1 MSLLLFTVF
10 LPPARALAM
19 ESFFIRYRNLIV
31 LLAILLAQ
39 VIGLAVQVRRTGAGR
54 NSLDPQDGPG
64 VRLIRMWANALVS
77 PPERL
82 IHTAKLDAGSLWMDY
97 LDLRHVREQNQDLQK
112 TIDRLRLEQAA
123 LLEDARQG
131 QRLQALIDFQQ
142 KYIYKTVAA
151 QAIGSSGSDQSRV
164 FYLDKGSADGLDRD
178 MAVITAD
185 GIVGKVREVFPHS
198 AQVLAIND
206 QTSGAGVI
214 LETTRIRGILRGNA
228 AGQPQIVG
236 ILADQRIQPGEKVL
250 TAGGDL
256 IFPRGLPV
264 GVVEKVV
271 RDPERDSFIDVI
283 VKPAAHLDRIDE
295 VLVIT
300 ATEPRFSPEQKQDLA
315 TSEALKGPEAAAIK
329 EQKKASEIMAERLP
343 GLSDPNAPATNQPAN
358 PANAQPGQKP
368 PTPAP
373 IPEQGQPK
381 LLHPQ
386 HPDRFTPGTAPE
398 IPPDANP
405 ASTPDATPA
414 AKPKPRQESGAS
426 ASGGTATRPAPKA
439 ESKPGQQTKPQQTK
453 PEQTKPEQTEPQQTT
468 PQRNP

>member
-1 MSLLLFTVF
+1 MPATALQWERSASRCPLFTVHCS
-10 LPPARALAM
+10 LTTM
-19 ESFFIRYRNLIV
+19 ESFFSRYRNLVV

-39 VIGLAVQVRRTGAGR
+39 VIGLAVQVRHTAAGP
-54 NSLDPQDGPG
+54 NTLDPQDGSG
-64 VRLIRMWANALVS
+64 VRLIRLWANAMVS

-82 IHTAKLDAGSLWMDY
+82 IHAAKLGAGSLWLDY

-131 QRLQALIDFQQ
+131 QRLQTLVDFQQ

-164 FYLDKGSADGLDRD
+164 FYIDKGSADGLNRD

-185 GIVGKVREVFPHS
+185 GIVGKIREVFPHS

-206 QTSGAGVI
+206 PTSGAGVI
-214 LETTRIRGILRGNA
+214 LEITRIRGILRGNA

-236 ILADQRIQPGEKVL
+236 VLADQRIQPGERVL

-271 RDPERDSFIDVI
+271 RDPDRDSFIDVI
-283 VKPAAHLDRIDE
+283 VKPAAHLDRLDE

-300 ATEPRFSPEQKQDLA
+300 ATEPRFSSQQQQDLA
-315 TSEALKGPEAAAIK
+315 TSEALMGPEAAAIK

-343 GLSDPNAPATNQPAN
+343 GLTDPNGPPINQPAN
-358 PANAQPGQKP
+358 PATTQPGQNP
-368 PTPAP
+368 PTPAV

-386 HPDRFTPGTAPE
+386 HPDRFTPGTAAE
-398 IPPDANP
+398 IPTDASPAPAPDAP
-405 ASTPDATPA
+405 PA
-414 AKPKPRQESGAS
+414 AKPRPRQQSGAS
-426 ASGGTATRPAPKA
+426 QPGGTATRPAPKA
-439 ESKPGQQTKPQQTK
+439 ESKSGLQTSPQR
-453 PEQTKPEQTEPQQTT
+453 TEPQQIN
-468 PQRNP
+468 PRRNP